1 GLIRIGDIAVVG
13 REHGILAHGV
23 RIRAVEEHE
32 GDLPVGIDLR
42 DVSLH
47 HDGAALIHDAFGVL
61 DRVSAGVGVGGG
73 VAAGVHR
80 AGGDRRLDHE
90 LLTGGETVVQVAFLP
105 LPVRLDPGGL
115 DDGQAVFGQRLQ
127 AVFVDVPA

>member
-1 GLIRIGDIAVVG
+1 
-13 REHGILAHGV
+13 
-23 RIRAVEEHE
+23 E

-80 AGGDRRLDHE
+80 AGGDRRLDDE

-105 LPVRLDPGGL
+105 LPVRFDPGGL
-115 DDGQAVFGQRLQ
+115 DAGQAVFGQRLQ
-127 AVFVDVPA
+127 VVFVDVPAQHVRRIDEPRHAFGPREKI